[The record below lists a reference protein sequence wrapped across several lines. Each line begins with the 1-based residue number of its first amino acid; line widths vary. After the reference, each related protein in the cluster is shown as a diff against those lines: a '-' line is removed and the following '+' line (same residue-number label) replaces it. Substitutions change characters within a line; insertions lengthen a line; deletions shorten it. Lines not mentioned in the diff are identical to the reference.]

1 MHTKFSLIAL
11 MTLSL
16 LACST
21 AKQEKGT
28 IVINNNS
35 SAPITEI
42 SVEYISA
49 KKRVPIGELAPHAST
64 TYKIDYSDA
73 EDSIVIHYTDAQHNK
88 YTQTAVPY
96 AAKYDKQ
103 RYVVDINPDLISDKS
118 KMSTPQTELTNNT
131 NSEAKGPA
139 VYVTAINETAL
150 AQQ

>member
-11 MTLSL
+11 MTIPL

-35 SAPITEI
+35 AVLISDV
-42 SVEYISA
+42 SVEYTSA
-49 KKRVPIGELAPHAST
+49 KKVVSIGELAPHAST

-73 EDSIVIHYTDAQHNK
+73 EDTIVIHYTDAQHNK
-88 YTQTAVPY
+88 YTQTVVPY

-103 RYVVDINPDLISDKS
+103 RYVIEIKDSKINQVNQSLLTANKALI
-118 KMSTPQTELTNNT
+118 
-131 NSEAKGPA
+131 A
-139 VYVTAINETAL
+139 
-150 AQQ
+150 

>member
-1 MHTKFSLIAL
+1 MQTKLSLIAL
-11 MTLSL
+11 MTIPL

-35 SAPITEI
+35 SVLI
-42 SVEYISA
+42 SDVSVDYTSA
-49 KKRVPIGELAPHAST
+49 KKSVPIGELAPHAST
-64 TYKIDYSDA
+64 TYEIEYSDA

-118 KMSTPQTELTNNT
+118 KMSTP
-131 NSEAKGPA
+131 
-139 VYVTAINETAL
+139 
-150 AQQ
+150 

>member
-1 MHTKFSLIAL
+1 MMHTKFPLITL

-49 KKRVPIGELAPHAST
+49 KKSVPIGELAPHAST
-64 TYKIDYSDA
+64 TYKIDYSDV
-73 EDSIVIHYTDAQHNK
+73 EDSIVIHYNDAQHNK
-88 YTQTAVPY
+88 YTQSAVPY
-96 AAKYDKQ
+96 AAKYDQQ
-103 RYVVDINPDLISDKS
+103 RYVVTI
-118 KMSTPQTELTNNT
+118 E
-131 NSEAKGPA
+131 
-139 VYVTAINETAL
+139 
-150 AQQ
+150 